1 MPNADSMVAENSTD
15 QSAISKKLSKRK
27 TVSINVRGKARQIC
41 YLILLVVSAG
51 LWDWFPGNI
60 SEENLS
66 SNLHPPNISEEEAS
80 FSYSETNKKHLFYLT
95 EIFC

>member
-1 MPNADSMVAENSTD
+1 M
-15 QSAISKKLSKRK
+15 I
-27 TVSINVRGKARQIC
+27 KARQIC

-95 EIFC
+95 KIFCYFNGGLVFDQPKTGLKSNEN